1 MKSNEKVKVWDP
13 FVRVFHW
20 ALLLA
25 FTVAFVTEF
34 SELKLHVVAGYT
46 VALLVSL
53 RIIWGVIGEKNA
65 KFSDFVYPPATV
77 VAHMKEMARLR
88 HKRYLGHNPAAGTMA
103 LLLIVC
109 LAATTLTGVLTYGAK
124 EISGPF
130 STMLLNSGWRY
141 GNELEGIHNF
151 LAWSTVLLAMMHVTG
166 ALTESFLHKENLV
179 LAMFTGVKRKELAVE
194 HAWEGPK
201 TPLEPVLLLKS
212 VTQANQF
219 KE

>member
-103 LLLIVC
+103 LLLIMF

-130 STMLLNSGWRY
+130 STLLLDSGWRY
-141 GNELEGIHNF
+141 GSELEAIHNF
-151 LAWSTVLLAMMHVTG
+151 LAWSTVLLAVLHVTG

-179 LAMFTGVKRKELAVE
+179 LAMFTGVKRKELTAE
-194 HAWEGPK
+194 HVWEGPK

-212 VTQANQF
+212 ATRTSQF